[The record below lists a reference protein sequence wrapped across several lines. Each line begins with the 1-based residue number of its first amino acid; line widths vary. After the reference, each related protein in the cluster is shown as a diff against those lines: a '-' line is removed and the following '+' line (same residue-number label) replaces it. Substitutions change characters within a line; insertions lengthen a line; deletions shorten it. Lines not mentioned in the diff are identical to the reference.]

1 MQALLSFDRAP
12 PFTAPLRFFLT
23 GPLFLVAAALVLLVA
38 GPDLLASRWS
48 PALLA
53 ATHLVTV
60 GFMLQ
65 VMLGA
70 LIQILPVVAGANLAR
85 PLALARWLHGALSL
99 GALFLAGGFLA
110 GRPELLGV
118 AAGLLGLGV
127 AVFLGAAIRALAGVR
142 STSPTIRGLK
152 LALFG
157 LAGATGL
164 GCLLALAL
172 ARGWS
177 VPLIALADLHAGW
190 ALGAWAG
197 VLLAAMSYVVVP
209 MFQLTQGY
217 PARPSWWFPVV
228 LLGLLVLWSAALAID
243 APWLIRLAIGLVALA
258 GIAFAVFTLR
268 LLARRR
274 RARADATT
282 LSWQFGLVCA
292 ILALSM
298 LLTAAVYPEV
308 AELPGWSQAFGVL
321 LLVGGFVSFI
331 VGMLYKIVPFLAWLH
346 LQNLGGGVTPAP
358 NMNRL
363 LPGSDM
369 QRQVRLH
376 LLAVAVLL
384 AAAIRPE
391 WFARPS
397 GVLLALA
404 NGWLLWNL
412 MAAIRR
418 YRRHAADLAGKVPSA

>member
-1 MQALLSFDRAP
+1 
-12 PFTAPLRFFLT
+12 
-23 GPLFLVAAALVLLVA
+23 
-38 GPDLLASRWS
+38 
-48 PALLA
+48 
-53 ATHLVTV
+53 
-60 GFMLQ
+60 MLQ

-142 STSPTIRGLK
+142 STSPTIRASSWRSSAWPGQR
-152 LALFG
+152 ASD
-157 LAGATGL
+157 A
-164 GCLLALAL
+164 CS
-172 ARGWS
+172 RWRCPGWS

-243 APWLIRLAIGLVALA
+243 APWLIRLAIGLAALA

-308 AELPGWSQAFGVL
+308 AELPRLEPGVRGAAPGRRFR
-321 LLVGGFVSFI
+321 LV
-331 VGMLYKIVPFLAWLH
+331 H
-346 LQNLGGGVTPAP
+346 
-358 NMNRL
+358 
-363 LPGSDM
+363 
-369 QRQVRLH
+369 
-376 LLAVAVLL
+376 
-384 AAAIRPE
+384 
-391 WFARPS
+391 
-397 GVLLALA
+397 
-404 NGWLLWNL
+404 
-412 MAAIRR
+412 
-418 YRRHAADLAGKVPSA
+418 RRHALQDRSLSRLAASAEPRRRRDPGAQHEPPAAR